1 VFGSLHLEI
10 QGGGFFILLNMKPR
24 RLTYVHPETEEENNL
39 VAFINAQI
47 KGLSVSKLAKLLG
60 HDPEGGGGK
69 VTRQETAQG
78 LNIQLDETIIYT
90 KEQLIEACNIDT
102 SIWEVES
109 FKTSAWPQKAK
120 GQDAVQLFAVKATFK
135 KIKNLSV
142 ARFISKVENN
152 LFEYIPPKN
161 KKKPLKRPSNHCGI
175 INIYDAHIDKMTLL
189 GETEK
194 ESDIFKNVAAFES
207 HFENLLEWVEN
218 PEFIIFPIGNDFFN
232 VNDARNTTKKGTP
245 QPSYLT
251 HTDAFEIGLNTII
264 NCIDKA
270 LEVAPL
276 FVPVVQGNHDEDLAT
291 ILGIALEK
299 VYRNAKFV
307 EVDNRAIPRKYK
319 RYNNNLFMFDH
330 GDKVKVEKVPLIMQ
344 HERPTDYSETQ
355 FRYNFRGHCHH
366 SQEYKLTSVKE
377 TVGVEVHH
385 LRALS
390 QPSKWNVAAGW
401 VGAQKSTTGF
411 KISACGAMFDKR
423 VLTL

>member
-1 VFGSLHLEI
+1 
-10 QGGGFFILLNMKPR
+10 MKPR
-24 RLTYVHPETEEENNL
+24 RLTYVYPQTEEDDEL
-39 VAFINAQI
+39 VNFINHQI
-47 KGLSVSKLAKLLG
+47 KKFSIFEIAKKFGLQSDGEKEKI
-60 HDPEGGGGK
+60 
-69 VTRQETAQG
+69 TRQETQEA
-78 LNIQLDETIIYT
+78 LNINLDGTIIHT

-120 GQDAVQLFAVKATFK
+120 GQDAIQLFAVKASFK

-152 LFEYIPPKN
+152 LFEYIPPKDN
-161 KKKPLKRPSNHCGI
+161 KNPLKVGSNHCGL

-189 GETEK
+189 GETEH

-207 HFENLLEWVEN
+207 HFEHLLEWVES
-218 PEFIIFPIGNDFFN
+218 PEFIVFPIGNDFFN

-251 HTDAFEIGLNTII
+251 HTDAFEIGLTTII

-291 ILGIALEK
+291 ILGIALAK

-307 EVDNRAIPRKYK
+307 EVDNRAIQRKYK

-330 GDKVKVEKVPLIMQ
+330 GDKVKVERVPLIMQ
-344 HERPTDYSETQ
+344 HERPKDYSETQ

-366 SQEYKLTSVKE
+366 SQEFKITTIKE
-377 TVGVEVHH
+377 TVGCEVHH

-390 QPSKWNVAAGW
+390 QPSKWNVDAGW
-401 VGAQKSTTGF
+401 IGAQKSTTSY
-411 KISACGAMFDKR
+411 KISRCGAMFNKF

>member
-1 VFGSLHLEI
+1 
-10 QGGGFFILLNMKPR
+10 MKPR
-24 RLTYVHPETEEENNL
+24 RLTYVYPQTEDDDEL
-39 VAFINAQI
+39 VNFINHQIRKLSIFEVAQ
-47 KGLSVSKLAKLLG
+47 KLGLQSDGESEKI
-60 HDPEGGGGK
+60 
-69 VTRQETAQG
+69 TRQETQED
-78 LNIQLDETIIYT
+78 LSIDLDGTIIHT

-102 SIWEVES
+102 SIWEVDS

-152 LFEYIPPKN
+152 LFEYTPPKN
-161 KKKPLKRPSNHCGI
+161 NKKPLKVASNHCGL

-189 GETEK
+189 GETEH
-194 ESDIFKNVAAFES
+194 ESDIFKNVAAFER
-207 HFENLLEWVEN
+207 HFEHLLGWVES

-245 QPSYLT
+245 QPAYLT
-251 HTDAFEIGLNTII
+251 HTDAFEIGLTAII

-276 FVPVVQGNHDEDLAT
+276 IVPVVQGNHDEDLAT

-330 GDKVKVEKVPLIMQ
+330 GDKVKVERVPLIMQ
-344 HERPTDYSETQ
+344 HERPKDYSETQ

-366 SQEYKLTSVKE
+366 SQEYKLTSIKE

-401 VGAQKSTTGF
+401 VGAQKSTTGY
-411 KISACGAMFDKR
+411 KISSCGAMFDKR

>member
-1 VFGSLHLEI
+1 
-10 QGGGFFILLNMKPR
+10 MKPR
-24 RLTYVHPETEEENNL
+24 RLTYVYPQTEDDDEL
-39 VAFINAQI
+39 VNFINHQI
-47 KGLSVSKLAKLLG
+47 KKFSIFEIAKKFGLKS
-60 HDPEGGGGK
+60 EGENEK
-69 VTRQETAQG
+69 ITRQETQEA
-78 LNIQLDETIIYT
+78 LNINLDGTIIHT

-152 LFEYIPPKN
+152 LFEYTPPKN
-161 KKKPLKRPSNHCGI
+161 NKKPLKHPSNHCGL

-194 ESDIFKNVAAFES
+194 ESDIFKNVEAFES
-207 HFENLLEWVEN
+207 HFEHLLEWVEN

-251 HTDAFEIGLNTII
+251 HTDAFEIGLNTIM

-291 ILGIALEK
+291 ILGISLAK

-307 EVDNRAIPRKYK
+307 EVDNRAIQRKYK

-330 GDKVKVEKVPLIMQ
+330 GDKVKVERVPLIMQ
-344 HERPTDYSETQ
+344 HERPKDYSETQ

-411 KISACGAMFDKR
+411 KISACGAMFNKL
-423 VLTL
+423 VLTI